1 MLKFRSKTK
10 FRAKVPEKILIADD
24 EPTTRFIFST
34 LLQDEG
40 YEVITAENGAQ
51 CVELAKSHKPEVI
64 LLDLQMPVMDGYEA
78 MKILKS
84 NVETKDTLIII
95 LSANSDPHT
104 VKKVFELGATEFLP
118 KPVNMEELLVRINTV
133 LKIKKANDEIKKL
146 RSEFTYLLVQDLK
159 NTISVIKATFELA
172 LKDKFGELTEDQK
185 LILDIAES
193 AINNHIKLLDEYLE
207 LSRLELNIDKIER
220 ENANIVW
227 LIQEVIN
234 KFRSDQKF
242 KDLAIDFSPDLSIN
256 LEVDVKKFSRVFELL
271 FGAIFNAGGR
281 DVEISLRDDET
292 SCIIKVWDKNT
303 KIEKEEAEY
312 VFDKYKQA
320 VKQKIPRYKDLG
332 LMICRIIVEAHNGKI
347 WVEPLEEGTAFFIQ
361 IPKGS

>member
-1 MLKFRSKTK
+1 MLKSYEKTK
-10 FRAKVPEKILIADD
+10 FSLEVPDKILIAED
-24 EPTTRFIFST
+24 EPTTRLIFST

-40 YEVITAENGAQ
+40 YEVVSAENGAE
-51 CVELAKSHKPEVI
+51 CVELAKSSKPDVI

-78 MKILKS
+78 MRILKS
-84 NVETKDTLIII
+84 NVETRDIPIII
-95 LSANSDPHT
+95 LSANSDPHS
-104 VKKVFELGATEFLP
+104 VKTVFELGATEFLP
-118 KPVNMEELLVRINTV
+118 KPVNIEELLIRVGTV

-172 LKDKFGELTEDQK
+172 LKDKFNELTEDQK

-207 LSRLELNIDKIER
+207 LSRLELNIDKITR
-220 ENANIVW
+220 ESANIAQ
-227 LIQEVIN
+227 LIQGVIN
-234 KFRSDQKF
+234 KFKTDQKY
-242 KDLAIDFSPDLSIN
+242 KDLNINFSPDIEVN
-256 LEVDVKKFSRVFELL
+256 LEVDVKKISRVFELL

-281 DVEISLRDDET
+281 DIEISLGDDGT
-292 SCIIKVWDKNT
+292 SCTIKVWDKNT
-303 KIEKEEAEY
+303 RIEREEAEY
-312 VFDKYKQA
+312 IFDRYKQA

-347 WVEPLEEGTAFFIQ
+347 WAEPLDEGTAFFIK
-361 IPKGS
+361 IPKVS